1 MPRQDWLG
9 GVDSEE
15 RSVRWRTV
23 GVRLWTWRLFRS
35 WLEFDGHTR
44 ATGYARGVAEE
55 ETWTM
60 AFNRKVDLI
69 CGALETGLLL
79 VLLPQWLPA
88 KSYIAS
94 AILTSVLGGIA
105 FGHFKGHRWAARASL
120 YVVFIGTAFTIFG
133 LFPPFDEN
141 DRATL
146 PFDLKVAI
154 LIGLVA
160 GSTALLAMLYLRLRP
175 EGQAPRWFP
184 NEPLIEFL
192 RNTFVNS
199 HAKSQD
205 RRDET

>member
-1 MPRQDWLG
+1 
-9 GVDSEE
+9 
-15 RSVRWRTV
+15 
-23 GVRLWTWRLFRS
+23 
-35 WLEFDGHTR
+35 
-44 ATGYARGVAEE
+44 
-55 ETWTM
+55 M

-79 VLLPQWLPA
+79 VLLPQWLIA

-94 AILTSVLGGIA
+94 TILTFVLGGIA
-105 FGHFKGHRWAARASL
+105 FCHFKGRRWAARASL
-120 YVVFIGTAFTIFG
+120 YIVFIGTAFTIFG

-141 DRATL
+141 DRPTL
-146 PFDLKVAI
+146 PLELKVAI

-160 GSTALLAMLYLRLRP
+160 GSTALLVMLYLRLRP
-175 EGQAPRWFP
+175 EGQRPRWLP